1 MVKSRT
7 RKRWPRLILLTIT
20 GIVIAFYSF
29 CTLAILAMRWIN
41 PPTTVVQIER
51 RVEAWRTKR
60 SYRKRFSPVPM
71 AAISLSLQHAV
82 VAAEDARFYQHHG
95 FDWIQVQKVVQTDLA
110 KHRLGRGASTI
121 TQQLVKNVFFGT
133 ERSIIRKGL
142 EFTVVPVMEALLPK
156 KRILELYLNLI
167 EWGPGVYGAQAA
179 CEFWYHVPAAKV
191 GREESARLAAI
202 IPSPLRRT
210 PARENEYSAD
220 ILNRLREMGW

>member
-7 RKRWPRLILLTIT
+7 RRRWPRLILLAIA
-20 GIVIAFYSF
+20 GIVIAFYAF
-29 CTLAILAMRWIN
+29 CTLAIFAMRWID

-51 RVEAWRTKR
+51 RVAAWHAEHP
-60 SYRKRFSPVPM
+60 YRKRFVPVPI

-110 KHRLGRGASTI
+110 RHRLGRGASTI
-121 TQQLVKNVFFGT
+121 TQQLVKNLFLGT
-133 ERSIIRKGL
+133 ERSIIRKGV
-142 EFTVVPVMEALLPK
+142 EFTLVPVMEALLSK
-156 KRILELYLNLI
+156 SRILELYLNVI

-179 CEFWYHVPAAKV
+179 CEFWYHVPAAKL

-202 IPSPLRRT
+202 IPNPLKRT
-210 PARENEYSAD
+210 PAHENEYSVD
-220 ILNRLREMGW
+220 ILERLRQMGW